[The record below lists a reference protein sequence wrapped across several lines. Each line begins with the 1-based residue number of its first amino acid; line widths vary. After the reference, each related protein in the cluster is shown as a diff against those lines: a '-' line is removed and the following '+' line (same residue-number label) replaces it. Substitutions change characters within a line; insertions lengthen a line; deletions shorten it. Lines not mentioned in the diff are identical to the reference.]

1 MRVQRF
7 SEHLAMPWA
16 NGKGA
21 SYEIS
26 SDRDASNQWS
36 WRVAIAPVVVDGPF
50 SSLPGIDRQLVV
62 VEGNGMVL
70 EVDGKTVECLP
81 SQVVAFSGDADAY
94 ARLIDGPAVDVGL
107 MTTRD
112 VFAGTLFVVTC
123 VGAVIESD
131 LIVAIGDTVLED
143 ESGVHHG
150 LQTKDALVDVQ
161 RRRMVLRKG
170 SAIAIRVEAL

>member
-70 EVDGKTVECLP
+70 DVDGKTVECLP

-112 VFAGTLFVVTC
+112 VFAGSLFVVTS
-123 VGAVIESD
+123 VGAVIDSD

-150 LQTKDALVDVQ
+150 LQTNDALVDVQ

-170 SAIAIRVEAL
+170 NAIAIRVEAL

>member
-112 VFAGTLFVVTC
+112 VFAGSLFVVTS
-123 VGAVIESD
+123 VGAVIDSD

-150 LQTKDALVDVQ
+150 LQTNDALVDVQ

-170 SAIAIRVEAL
+170 VAIAIRLEAL

>member
-16 NGKGA
+16 NGKGT

-36 WRVAIAPVVVDGPF
+36 WRVAIAPVVEDGPF

-62 VEGNGMVL
+62 IDGNGMEL

-81 SQVVAFSGDADAY
+81 SQVVAFSGDATAY
-94 ARLIDGPAVDVGL
+94 ARLIDGPSVDLGL
-107 MTTRD
+107 MTARD
-112 VFAGTLFVVTC
+112 VIAGSLFVVTS
-123 VGAVIESD
+123 VGGVIESD
-131 LIVAIGDTVLED
+131 LIVAIGDSILED
-143 ESGVHHG
+143 ESGVHYR
-150 LQTKDALVDVQ
+150 LETMDALLGVE
-161 RRRMVLRKG
+161 RRRMVLLNG
-170 SAIAIRVEAL
+170 MAIAIQTKRF

>member
-26 SDRDASNQWS
+26 SDRDALNQWS

-62 VEGNGMVL
+62 VEGDGMVL

-112 VFAGTLFVVTC
+112 VFAGSLFVVTS
-123 VGAVIESD
+123 VGDVIESD
-131 LIVAIGDTVLED
+131 LIVAIGDTVLEE

>member
-112 VFAGTLFVVTC
+112 VFAGSLFVVTS
-123 VGAVIESD
+123 VGAVIDSD

-150 LQTKDALVDVQ
+150 LQTNDALVDVQ

-170 SAIAIRVEAL
+170 NAIAIRVEAL

>member
-26 SDRDASNQWS
+26 SDRDALNQWS

-50 SSLPGIDRQLVV
+50 SSLPGIYRQLVV

-70 EVDGKTVECLP
+70 EVDGRTVECLP
-81 SQVVAFSGDADAY
+81 SQVVAFSGDADVY

-112 VFAGTLFVVTC
+112 VIVGSLFVVTS

-131 LIVAIGDTVLED
+131 LIVAIGDSVLED
-143 ESGVHHG
+143 ESGVRHG
-150 LQTKDALVDVQ
+150 LQTKDALLDVQ
-161 RRRMVLRKG
+161 RRRIVLRKG

>member
-81 SQVVAFSGDADAY
+81 SQVVAFSGDATAY
-94 ARLIDGPAVDVGL
+94 ARLIDGLSVDLGL
-107 MTTRD
+107 MTARD
-112 VFAGTLFVVTC
+112 VIAGSLFVVTS

-150 LQTKDALVDVQ
+150 LQTKDALLDVQ

-170 SAIAIRVEAL
+170 NAIAIRVEAL

>member
-112 VFAGTLFVVTC
+112 VFAGSLFVVTS

-143 ESGVHHG
+143 ESGVHYG
-150 LQTKDALVDVQ
+150 LQTKDALLDVQ
-161 RRRMVLRKG
+161 RRRIVLRNG
-170 SAIAIRVEAL
+170 NAIAIRVEAL

>member
-26 SDRDASNQWS
+26 SDRDALNQWS

-62 VEGNGMVL
+62 IDGNGMVL

-81 SQVVAFSGDADAY
+81 SQVVAFSGDATAY
-94 ARLIDGPAVDVGL
+94 ARLIDGPSVDLGL
-107 MTTRD
+107 MTARD
-112 VFAGTLFVVTC
+112 VFAGSMSVV
-123 VGAVIESD
+123 VGVGSVIESD

-161 RRRMVLRKG
+161 RRRMILRKG
-170 SAIAIRVEAL
+170 HAIAIRVEAL

>member
-50 SSLPGIDRQLVV
+50 SSLPGVDRQLVV
-62 VEGNGMVL
+62 IDGNGMVL

-81 SQVVAFSGDADAY
+81 SQVVSFSGDADAY

-112 VFAGTLFVVTC
+112 VFAGSLFVVTS

-150 LQTKDALVDVQ
+150 LQTKDALLDVQ

-170 SAIAIRVEAL
+170 NAIAIRVEAL

>member
-112 VFAGTLFVVTC
+112 VIVGSLFVVTS
-123 VGAVIESD
+123 VGVVIESD

-143 ESGVHHG
+143 ESGVHYG
-150 LQTKDALVDVQ
+150 LQTKDALLDVQ
-161 RRRMVLRKG
+161 RRRIVLRNG
-170 SAIAIRVEAL
+170 NAIAIRVEAL